1 MSTGIKPA
9 TGRVPCHPWID
20 PGQSQIRSCTIHVCL
35 SARSAALL
43 GGATCHGPE
52 HLVRSCWLCIEC
64 KALAVLESG
73 ELGEIMSLSRK
84 RVVLP
89 LAINREVFLGCTHSL
104 WVCSILLAH
113 RCRPHRTW
121 ETKETDT
128 DTILPF
134 LVPGVSCL
142 LQHPWDG
149 SRQMCKFVRR
159 LTSQTLPFSCTTL
172 QPHWP
177 LPFCSSGTQ
186 LIPVFRILFFLFPS
200 CEMLSQA
207 QGLHVASSDF
217 SPASGHLSSPEQG
230 LPSLSNQKSLYPI
243 THFIVFFTVFTIS
256 RYLSVV
262 CLMPIF
268 PPLKCK

>member
-1 MSTGIKPA
+1 MNTGIKPA
-9 TGRVPCHPWID
+9 TGRVQYHPWID
-20 PGQSQIRSCTIHVCL
+20 PGQSQIWSCTIHVCL

-52 HLVRSCWLCIEC
+52 HLVRSCWLCVEC

-89 LAINREVFLGCTHSL
+89 VAINREVFLGCTHTL
-104 WVCSILLAH
+104 WVCSIHLAH
-113 RCRPHRTW
+113 RCCPHRTW
-121 ETKETDT
+121 ETKESDT
-128 DTILPF
+128 NTILPL

-149 SRQMCKFVRR
+149 SRQMSKFVRR

-172 QPHWP
+172 QTHWP

-186 LIPVFRILFFLFPS
+186 LTPVFRILFFLFPS
-200 CEMLSQA
+200 CEMLRPKVFTWPPLTFLQPQVACHLLSKA
-207 QGLHVASSDF
+207 FLHYPIR
-217 SPASGHLSSPEQG
+217 SPSIPSPILLSSSQF
-230 LPSLSNQKSLYPI
+230 LLS
-243 THFIVFFTVFTIS
+243 HVIS
-256 RYLSVV
+256 QLFV
-262 CLMPIF
+262 
-268 PPLKCK
+268 